1 MTSPAPPQRCLLTVH
16 AHPDD
21 EASKGSATVAK
32 YAAAG
37 VRTVLVSCTSGEA
50 GEVLNKAV
58 DTPEVAANLPA
69 IRARELQASVAVIG
83 YASVHLLGYQDSG
96 MPGTHW
102 NARPDN
108 FHNAPMPEAVGKLVA
123 IIREE
128 RPQVVVTYADG
139 RAGYAHPDH
148 LRVHAITA
156 PAFDAAGDPDQYPN
170 LGEPWQ
176 PLKLYY
182 VGGGMSAKRMLAL
195 TPLYEALGEENP
207 LARWQARRRERGLP
221 EIPPDTVT
229 TRIDVGEF
237 LAARRASLLAHRTQ
251 IDPEGAWLRIPDDA
265 LRAAFPWDEY
275 ELARSLVENRVPEG
289 EFEQDLFAGISW
301 RTTRSRVHPG
311 HDARSS
317 ADTPVFGACRS
328 FIQAWI
334 NLQEQFAL
342 TRRRTA
348 CPVGGS

>member
-1 MTSPAPPQRCLLTVH
+1 MISPGNRQLCLLTVH

-32 YAAAG
+32 YAADG
-37 VRTVLVSCTSGEA
+37 VRTILVSCTGGEA

-69 IRARELQASVAVIG
+69 IRARELQASAAKIG
-83 YASVHLLGYQDSG
+83 YASVHLLGYHDSG

-102 NARPDN
+102 NERPDN
-108 FHNAPMPEAVGKLVA
+108 FLNAPTDEAVGKLVA
-123 IIREE
+123 ILRAE
-128 RPQVVVTYADG
+128 RPQVIVTYADG
-139 RAGYAHPDH
+139 RAGYGHPDH
-148 LRVHAITA
+148 LRVHAISG
-156 PAFDAAGDPDQYPN
+156 PAFDAAGDSSQYPD

-182 VGGGMSAKRMLAL
+182 VGGGMSAKRMQAL

-207 LARWQARRRERGLP
+207 LERWHARRRERGLP

-229 TRIDVGEF
+229 TRIDVGDF

-251 IDPEGAWLRIPDDA
+251 IDPEGAWLRIPDEA

-275 ELARSLVENRVPEG
+275 ELARSLVENLVPEG
-289 EFEQDLFAGISW
+289 ELERDLFAGI
-301 RTTRSRVHPG
+301 R
-311 HDARSS
+311 
-317 ADTPVFGACRS
+317 
-328 FIQAWI
+328 
-334 NLQEQFAL
+334 
-342 TRRRTA
+342 
-348 CPVGGS
+348 

>member
-1 MTSPAPPQRCLLTVH
+1 MTSSAHPQLCLLTVH

-37 VRTVLVSCTSGEA
+37 VRTVLVSCTGGEA

-58 DTPEVAANLPA
+58 DTPEVAANLAA
-69 IRARELQASVAVIG
+69 IRAQELEASAARIG
-83 YASVHLLGYQDSG
+83 YASVHLLGYHDSG

-108 FHNAPMPEAVGKLVA
+108 FHNAPMDEAVGKLVA
-123 IIREE
+123 IIRTE
-128 RPQVVVTYADG
+128 RPHVIVTYADG
-139 RAGYAHPDH
+139 GAGYAHRIICASTRSPGQ
-148 LRVHAITA
+148 
-156 PAFDAAGDPDQYPN
+156 PSKWPGDPNQYPER
-170 LGEPWQ
+170 GEPWR

-182 VGGGMSAKRMLAL
+182 VGGGMSVERMQAL

-221 EIPPDTVT
+221 EIPAATVT
-229 TRIDVGEF
+229 TRIDVGDF
-237 LAARRASLLAHRTQ
+237 LAARRAALLAHRTQ

-275 ELARSLVENRVPEG
+275 ELARSLVENHVPEG
-289 EFEQDLFAGISW
+289 ELEQDLFSGI
-301 RTTRSRVHPG
+301 
-311 HDARSS
+311 
-317 ADTPVFGACRS
+317 C
-328 FIQAWI
+328 
-334 NLQEQFAL
+334 
-342 TRRRTA
+342 
-348 CPVGGS
+348 